1 MSFHIEFPL
10 TSNPRGLLRCSG
22 DSSGCRLVW
31 AHSVMKDRVSALY
44 RMWYSGKVH
53 IPAPN
58 EYRALNTQDVYRLI
72 EVYQRDSWPLA
83 QHQPQTPFGLVS
95 CWIQFNNASTLT
107 MNKSSKDRSEEL
119 KGFSLI
125 GL

>member
-1 MSFHIEFPL
+1 
-10 TSNPRGLLRCSG
+10 
-22 DSSGCRLVW
+22 
-31 AHSVMKDRVSALY
+31 MKDRVSALY
-44 RMWYSGKVH
+44 RMWYSSKVH

-107 MNKSSKDRSEEL
+107 MNKSAKDISEEL
-119 KGFSLI
+119 KGFSLK

>member
-10 TSNPRGLLRCSG
+10 TSHPRGLLCCSG
-22 DSSGCRLVW
+22 DSSGYRLVW

-44 RMWYSGKVH
+44 RMWYSSKVH

-107 MNKSSKDRSEEL
+107 MNKSAKDISEEL
-119 KGFSLI
+119 KGFSLK